1 MLQRIKSVLE
11 VTSRR
16 CYCYNV
22 SKKVL
27 QVTWRRCYNVSRA
40 SWKWLEEHVPTYQER
55 LGNYLKKMLQRI
67 RNVLLRTQ
75 AKERYYT
82 PRPPPKKQ
90 IRNVQKWQLSRP
102 SMGAPQTTTYQHT
115 SYNYIR
121 FFASFLKRTFAGLSP
136 FCGLKNNGKPCR
148 VFPYQPE
155 RCLRTSVDATDKDL
169 GIGDLNHIKWVGF

>member
-1 MLQRIKSVLE
+1 MYQRKSCKLLEEDVTTYQEHLGSDLKNMFQRIRNVLAI
-11 VTSRR
+11 
-16 CYCYNV
+16 
-22 SKKVL
+22 
-27 QVTWRRCYNVSRA
+27 TWRRCYNVSGTCC
-40 SWKWLEEHVPTYQER
+40 WER
-55 LGNYLKKMLQRI
+55 RQKNAI
-67 RNVLLRTQ
+67 
-75 AKERYYT
+75 T
-82 PRPPPKKQ
+82 PPGPPKKQ

-121 FFASFLKRTFAGLSP
+121 CFASFLKRTFAGLSP